1 MGSSKAGNGG
11 DLIGRTGG
19 DTTSSAGT
27 WAREEVD
34 RAGRNRDRTYTW
46 PCSPRPAGP
55 ARGTWFWPGPRH
67 GPARCCRAR
76 AGPARGTRP
85 CLGRHPS
92 PWHGPGTARQTGRPG
107 ARPGPLPSA
116 PKARQAATARGQR
129 PTPHPHAPAPHAIYK
144 RPPRRAGAPE
154 TLTLLIPFR
163 LRRAAALVLLS
174 LATADWATE
183 ALSVSLSALRSRSA
197 WTATV
202 CHSTS
207 TSSRR
212 RPSPTPEF
220 ANPLSLSFLLFPPP
234 LSFSSEPCESVRVHV
249 TRSIVARRAF

>member
-1 MGSSKAGNGG
+1 V
-11 DLIGRTGG
+11 R
-19 DTTSSAGT
+19 
-27 WAREEVD
+27 
-34 RAGRNRDRTYTW
+34 YTW

-55 ARGTWFWPGPRH
+55 ARGTWFWPGLRH

-76 AGPARGTRP
+76 GGPARGTRP

-92 PWHGPGTARQTGRPG
+92 PWHGPGTARQTSRPG
-107 ARPGPLPSA
+107 ARPGPIPSA

-144 RPPRRAGAPE
+144 RPPRRAGAPK

-163 LRRAAALVLLS
+163 ISASAAPQLS
-174 LATADWATE
+174 SSSRSRLPTGRLK
-183 ALSVSLSALRSRSA
+183 LSQSLSPLSDLDLPGPPPSA
-197 WTATV
+197 TPP
-202 CHSTS
+202 
-207 TSSRR
+207 RR

-234 LSFSSEPCESVRVHV
+234 LSFSSEPCESVHVHV
-249 TRSIVARRAF
+249 TRSTVARRPF

>member
-19 DTTSSAGT
+19 DTNSSAGT

-129 PTPHPHAPAPHAIYK
+129 PTPHPHAPAPPPIYK
-144 RPPRRAGAPE
+144 RPPRRAGAPK

-163 LRRAAALVLLS
+163 ISASAAPQLS
-174 LATADWATE
+174 SSSRSRLPTGRLK
-183 ALSVSLSALRSRSA
+183 LSQSLSPLSDLDLPGPPPSA
-197 WTATV
+197 TPP
-202 CHSTS
+202 
-207 TSSRR
+207 RR
-212 RPSPTPEF
+212 RVAVGRRRRLSSLIPYPFPSSFSLLPSPSPV
-220 ANPLSLSFLLFPPP
+220 NHVSP
-234 LSFSSEPCESVRVHV
+234 SV
-249 TRSIVARRAF
+249 FM